1 MACISTER
9 VQVHRKSMSS
19 TRSSHLSTRQSGRMS
34 VNESFQSSTSSRGR
48 GRPSSIRSSKGRP
61 RSSDS
66 RRSGSSRIQSDRQ
79 SNQAESMS
87 RPSESVSTR
96 SRDSMPEIESQA
108 EISLLKAEKHPNGKP
123 KYRCFWFH
131 WLLRSSEFNISPNA
145 LTELIGAMQQSIP
158 YLEHIDV
165 PSVSFLKSLRLS
177 VDPLNY
183 LQSQL
188 FINDHDEYVLSYDD
202 TPSR

>member
-34 VNESFQSSTSSRGR
+34 VNESFQSSTASRGR
-48 GRPSSIRSSKGRP
+48 GRPSSIRSSRGRP
-61 RSSDS
+61 RSNDS

-79 SNQAESMS
+79 SNQPESMS
-87 RPSESVSTR
+87 RPTDSVSTR
-96 SRDSMPEIESQA
+96 SMSDSMSEIQTS
-108 EISLLKAEKHPNGKP
+108 EISLLKAERHPNGKP
-123 KYRCFWFH
+123 KYRTFWFN
-131 WLLRSSEFNISPNA
+131 WMLRASEFNISPNA
-145 LTELIGAMQQSIP
+145 LIELIGAMQETIP
-158 YLEHIDV
+158 FLEHLDV
-165 PSVSFLKSLRLS
+165 PSCSFLKSLRLS

-188 FINDHDEYVLSYDD
+188 FINDHNEYVLSYDD